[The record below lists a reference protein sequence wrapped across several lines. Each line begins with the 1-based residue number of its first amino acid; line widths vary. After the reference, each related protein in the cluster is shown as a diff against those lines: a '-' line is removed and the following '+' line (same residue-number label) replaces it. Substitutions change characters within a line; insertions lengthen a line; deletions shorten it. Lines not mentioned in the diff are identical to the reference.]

1 MRNQLL
7 DVFVC
12 GFGFN
17 FANGPHQVG
26 AIRRALPQFL
36 ASSAVFFCDW
46 DMGLILA
53 ISTIVV
59 PSVLGASGK
68 LNPDETLF
76 MTSEEASW
84 LGR

>member
-1 MRNQLL
+1 MKNRIHSL
-7 DVFVC
+7 FVC

-17 FANGPHQVG
+17 FKTAPHQVG

-36 ASSAVFFCDW
+36 ASSSVFFCDW
-46 DMGLILA
+46 NMGLILA

-59 PSVLGASGK
+59 PSVLGTSDK
-68 LNPDETLF
+68 LNPNETLY

-84 LGR
+84 LGM